1 MPLQGASV
9 SHVSRPGYLDEP
21 APIGFAHRGGAGT
34 GTNVGI
40 ENSLE
45 AFTDA
50 VARGF
55 TYLETDV
62 RCSADG
68 TVHVVHDETLERL
81 TGSPAAVA
89 DLTDHELSLQR
100 MDGRA
105 ALPRLVDVLQALPES
120 RLNIDL
126 KSADAVEAACDL
138 LVAEDAVDRVCLASF
153 SHRRLR
159 HVRRLLPAVVTSAS
173 MLEVALVM
181 LLPAGLL
188 RTLGLP
194 RARCLQ
200 VPVSTR
206 GLPVTTPRFVARA
219 RRLGLPVH
227 VWTVDDA
234 DQMHRLLDLGVDGI
248 ITDRTD
254 VLAGV
259 LRARAVWPRGTREDS
274 P

>member
-1 MPLQGASV
+1 M
-9 SHVSRPGYLDEP
+9 SHVSHPGYLDITP
-21 APIGFAHRGGAGT
+21 PIGLAHRGGAGT
-34 GTNVGI
+34 NIGI
-40 ENSLE
+40 ENSME

-55 TYLETDV
+55 SYLETDV

-89 DLTDHELSLQR
+89 DLSDRDLAVQR
-100 MDGRA
+100 LDGRA
-105 ALPRLVDVLQALPES
+105 AIPRLVDVLRELPDV
-120 RLNIDL
+120 RLNIDI
-126 KSADAVEAACDL
+126 KSADALEPTCDL
-138 LVAEDAVDRVCLASF
+138 IRAENAIDRVCLASF

-159 HVRRLLPAVVTSAS
+159 RIRQLLPTVVTGAS
-173 MLEVALVM
+173 MYEVALVV
-181 LLPAGLL
+181 LAPAGLL
-188 RTLGLP
+188 GALGLP

-200 VPVSTR
+200 VPVASR
-206 GLPVTTPRFVARA
+206 GLPITTPRFVAKA

-227 VWTVDDA
+227 VWTVDEA
-234 DQMHRLLDLGVDGI
+234 DEMHRLLDLGVEGI

-254 VLAGV
+254 VLADV
-259 LRARAVWPRGTREDS
+259 LRARSNHEDT

>member
-1 MPLQGASV
+1 M

-21 APIGFAHRGGAGT
+21 EPIGFAHRGGAGT

-45 AFTDA
+45 AFADA

-89 DLTDHELSLQR
+89 DLTDRQLALERLDH
-100 MDGRA
+100 RA
-105 ALPRLVDVLQALPES
+105 ALPRLVDVLNALPEA
-120 RLNIDL
+120 RLNIDI
-126 KSADAVEAACDL
+126 KSDDAIEAACDL
-138 LVAEDAVDRVCLASF
+138 IVAEDAVDRVCLASF

-159 HVRRLLPAVVTSAS
+159 RIRRLLPTVVTGAS
-173 MLEVALVM
+173 MLEVALVV
-181 LLPAGLL
+181 LLPVGLL
-188 RTLGLP
+188 RVLGLP

-200 VPVSTR
+200 VPVATR
-206 GLPVTTPRFVARA
+206 GLPVTTPRLVARA

-234 DQMHRLLDLGVDGI
+234 DEMHRLLDLGVDGI

-254 VLAGV
+254 VLADV
-259 LRARAVWPRGTREDS
+259 LRARRIRED
-274 P
+274 PP